1 MSVEKRA
8 YTMAKIA
15 VGNPEDALDLVQDAM
30 TAFVTRYV
38 DRSEDDWPAL
48 FFRILQNGIRD
59 WYRRSRVRNRWRVWF
74 NRSDDQGDDIL
85 ESIPDDKGVDPVAQ
99 LSNEGL
105 NDAIIKALKML
116 PVRQQQ
122 VFLLRIW
129 EGLSVAETA
138 TAMVCSQGSVKTH
151 LSRALQALKSRL
163 DEYQL

>member
-163 DEYQL
+163 DDYQL